1 MQEKK
6 KTTDIQPAINGK
18 KNLSFGQRS
27 ADRMTKFLGNWTFIF
42 IFLFFLLSWMSVN
55 TLAWWLAWD
64 PFPFILL
71 NLCLS
76 SLAAFQAP
84 IIMMSQNRQAERD
97 SQTAKYDYA
106 VDRKAE
112 REIQAIQQELAEI
125 KSLLE
130 TKLAK

>member
-1 MQEKK
+1 
-6 KTTDIQPAINGK
+6 
-18 KNLSFGQRS
+18 
-27 ADRMTKFLGNWTFIF
+27 MTKFLGNWTFIF